1 MATLDWDAIED
12 EYAGGDYLPYA
23 EPGKY
28 KVVCDGVE
36 FKAAGNKGNYIMKFH
51 FADKDGVQFPTA
63 DHWLSKD
70 KQNHRAK
77 HCKDLFMVLGA
88 DEAKAKKGCE
98 LAESKDS
105 FDYAVQAY
113 EQGFTALIK
122 KAKPEVEIEVTP
134 DGKYSRAEFTVRR
147 VAFKRDDN
155 PIAGAEEV
163 NLSTDDM
170 GALPF

>member
-1 MATLDWDAIED
+1 MAIDWDAID
-12 EYAGGDYLPYA
+12 QEYAGGDFLPYA

-28 KVVCDGVE
+28 KVVCDSVE
-36 FKAAGNKGNYIMKFH
+36 FKQAGSKGNYVMKFH
-51 FADKDGVQFPTA
+51 FADKDGVKFPTA
-63 DHWLSKD
+63 DHWLVKD
-70 KQNHRAK
+70 KQNWRVK

-113 EQGFTALIK
+113 EQGFNALLK
-122 KAKPEVEIEVTP
+122 KVQPEVEIEVDK
-134 DGKYSRAEFTVRR
+134 DGKYSRAEFTDGR
-147 VAFKRDDN
+147 VAMRHDDN
-155 PIAGAEEV
+155 PISGAEEV
-163 NLSTDDM
+163 DLSSDDL

>member
-1 MATLDWDAIED
+1 MATLDWDAIDE

-28 KVVCDGVE
+28 KVTVDGVE
-36 FKAAGNKGNYIMKFH
+36 FKAAGSKGNYVMKFH
-51 FADKDGVQFPTA
+51 FAPTEEVQFPTA
-63 DHWLSKD
+63 DHWLVKD
-70 KQNHRAK
+70 KQNWRAK

-113 EQGFTALIK
+113 EQGFNALIGK
-122 KAKPEVEIEVTP
+122 VKPEVEIEVYP
-134 DGKYSRAEFTVRR
+134 DGKYSRAEFTDRR
-147 VAFKRDDN
+147 VAMRNDKKEDV
-155 PIAGAEEV
+155 IASGEEV
-163 NLSTDDM
+163 ILDTD
-170 GALPF
+170 LPF